1 MLPPPPPSAT
11 DTALH
16 SLVTEKKKQTKKQKQ
31 KQKTTI
37 MKHKKYE
44 LFSTVIYPLKRNWE
58 KIGPGKNATDQVIIY
73 TPTG

>member
-1 MLPPPPPSAT
+1 
-11 DTALH
+11 
-16 SLVTEKKKQTKKQKQ
+16 
-31 KQKTTI
+31 